1 MSNVPSCHRTY
12 QKAEILDSTYLEDPG
27 ICIIICTYIYIY
39 HPESQKTKT
48 LWHDPRK
55 GVPNYQGAKFGFLDF
70 EGIVFLKKPKKSI

>member
-1 MSNVPSCHRTY
+1 MYNY
-12 QKAEILDSTYLEDPG
+12 MYI
-27 ICIIICTYIYIY
+27 YIYIY